1 MTLDEIF
8 NADLCIEA
16 EMQKKYKDCVG
27 LLDMFSQKTQDE
39 LKLEISDIWKTWEN
53 GNGKAEFCIKTGLDV
68 KHIQNLIFCPT
79 SIISFAEYVRIM
91 SVGKNYVVI
100 EDKYRMDEKET
111 KLLRSLKNKE
121 KYKAKKAEREEK

>member
-39 LKLEISDIWKTWEN
+39 LKLEISDIWKTWEK
-53 GNGKAEFCIKTGLDV
+53 GKGKAEFCIKTGLDV
-68 KHIQNLIFCPT
+68 KHIQNLIFTPT
-79 SIISFAEYVRIM
+79 IIPFADYARIM

-100 EDKYRMDEKET
+100 ENKYQMDEKET
-111 KLLRSLKNKE
+111 KLFRSMKNKE
-121 KYKAKKAEREEK
+121 KYKTKKAKMEVQK